1 MKKTLFRWQ
10 AASFIFVS
18 IAGTLLHFA
27 YDWSGQS
34 VLLAPF
40 SGVNESTW
48 EHMKLFFW
56 PMFVFSFA
64 ESTALEPDHENF
76 WCAHLVGTLAG
87 LFFIPALFY
96 TYTGVWG
103 MRIDW
108 INISIFYISTAIAH
122 LASGH
127 VLRRGSGMFCK
138 PVIALGILCLFAAA
152 FIIFTFCT
160 PEIPLFRD
168 PVDGTY
174 GI

>member
-56 PMFVFSFA
+56 PMFVFSVIRLT
-64 ESTALEPDHENF
+64 EPTASD
-76 WCAHLVGTLAG
+76 TLW
-87 LFFIPALFY
+87 LKILSKSF
-96 TYTGVWG
+96 
-103 MRIDW
+103 
-108 INISIFYISTAIAH
+108 SIKIY
-122 LASGH
+122 
-127 VLRRGSGMFCK
+127 
-138 PVIALGILCLFAAA
+138 
-152 FIIFTFCT
+152 
-160 PEIPLFRD
+160 
-168 PVDGTY
+168 
-174 GI
+174 